1 MVNPKKA
8 PSGARRVTIM
18 LDKDLDKKLRDI
30 QANRIK
36 YEIASVSF
44 SNVVNEMVKAGL
56 MSRQRSKW
64 RINEK
69 NKGVKK

>member
-1 MVNPKKA
+1 MAK
-8 PSGARRVTIM
+8 RVTIM
-18 LDKDLDKKLRDI
+18 LDDDVDKKVRVI

-36 YEIASVSF
+36 YEITSVSF
-44 SNVVNEMVKAGL
+44 SNVMNEIVRAGL

>member
-1 MVNPKKA
+1 MA
-8 PSGARRVTIM
+8 IRVTIM